1 MDVKRIYEAMFLFD
15 TVTGNNSEKVTEII
29 NRLMERSNSE
39 LISQVKWDERRLAY
53 EIQGHKRGVYV
64 LAFFRTSPE
73 SIEQIERDI
82 RLSDDVLRVLILK
95 RDKITEEQIQEI
107 SEQAKSA
114 YTPEEDSS
122 VEAELPD
129 EEELTPIAL
138 EVTETSETS
147 ESAGELVAESSQA
160 EQASSADESEEQKT
174 E

>member
-15 TVTGNNSEKVTEII
+15 TVTGNNMEKVSEII

-39 LISQVKWDERRLAY
+39 LISFVKWDERRLAY

-82 RLSDDVLRVLILK
+82 RLSDDVIRVLILK
-95 RDKITEEQIQEI
+95 RDKITDEQIKETNERARA
-107 SEQAKSA
+107 SVSR
-114 YTPEEDSS
+114 EESS
-122 VEAELPD
+122 SDVEVPA

-138 EVTETSETS
+138 EVSE
-147 ESAGELVAESSQA
+147 GQ
-160 EQASSADESEEQKT
+160 EQASNNEGASSAVEAGEAVSESEENSSSG

>member
-15 TVTGNNSEKVTEII
+15 TVTGNNTEKVSEII

-39 LISQVKWDERRLAY
+39 LISYVKWDERRLAY

-95 RDKITEEQIQEI
+95 RDKITDEQIKEVT
-107 SEQAKSA
+107 ERAKPDVS
-114 YTPEEDSS
+114 PEEDSS
-122 VEAELPD
+122 VDSEVPA

-138 EVTETSETS
+138 EVTETSESKEATVN
-147 ESAGELVAESSQA
+147 EDKA
-160 EQASSADESEEQKT
+160 EQNENDSE
-174 E
+174 